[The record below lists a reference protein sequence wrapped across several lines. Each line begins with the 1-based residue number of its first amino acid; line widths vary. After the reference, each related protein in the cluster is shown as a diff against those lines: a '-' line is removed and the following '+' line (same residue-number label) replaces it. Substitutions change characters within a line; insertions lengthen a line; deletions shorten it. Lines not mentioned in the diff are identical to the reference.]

1 MLPGQRR
8 SAIVELVDHDG
19 GVRITDLVDRFG
31 VSEITI
37 RRDIDHLSALGF
49 LERVHGGAMALHRAK
64 GASGFRSRSSRCAV
78 EKRAIAEMAAE
89 LVRPGGSI
97 GISGGTT
104 TYELATAISAVPDLT
119 VVTNSVPVAQ
129 LLHRTSTPGQVVM
142 LSGGVRTASDALGGP
157 VAVAAV
163 RAMQFDVLFLGA
175 CGVDIDAGLTT
186 NDLVEAETNRAL
198 VESARRICVLADRS
212 KFGVV
217 GLSTF
222 LHLRQ
227 ADVLVTDDGV
237 AAATRRAL
245 TQEVA
250 DLRVAV
256 NPPEAS
262 PQRPGPPEPP
272 CRPDPQTRAHPEEPM
287 NTPARCGNLL

>member
-1 MLPGQRR
+1 MLPAQRR
-8 SAIVELVDHDG
+8 SAIVEFVDHDG

-37 RRDIDHLSALGF
+37 RRDIDHLSALGL

-104 TYELATAISAVPDLT
+104 TYELATAICAVPDLT

-129 LLHRTSTPGQVVM
+129 LLHRAATPGQVVV
-142 LSGGVRTASDALGGP
+142 LTGGVRTESDVLGGP
-157 VAVAAV
+157 VAVEAV
-163 RAMQFDVLFLGA
+163 RSMQFDLLFISA
-175 CGVDIDAGLTT
+175 HGVDFEAGLTT

-198 VESARRICVLADRS
+198 VDRARRTCVLADHS
-212 KFGVV
+212 KFGVIGV
-217 GLSTF
+217 RTF
-222 LHLRQ
+222 LDLTQAHL
-227 ADVLVTDDGV
+227 LVTDSGV
-237 AAATRRAL
+237 PAAARTAL
-245 TQEVA
+245 SQA
-250 DLRVAV
+250 ISDLRVA
-256 NPPEAS
+256 S
-262 PQRPGPPEPP
+262 TTGQ
-272 CRPDPQTRAHPEEPM
+272 
-287 NTPARCGNLL
+287 